1 MPLADLTFF
10 FNKFL
15 LNIPPA
21 QYINSL
27 RIWMMG
33 LLCVNASKE
42 YFAYITGREKE
53 LRVNALLAQL
63 IVLLEIVLF
72 AKNYTGQ
79 FDGIPFPWI
88 SKLLIAALLGL
99 FTFCLCKI
107 AYSDI
112 YRWRKGAL
120 ATADTQPKS
129 S

>member
-10 FNKFL
+10 FNKYL

-42 YFAYITGREKE
+42 YYAYITGREKE
-53 LRVNALLAQL
+53 LRINAMLAQL
-63 IVLLEIVLF
+63 IVLLEVVLF

-79 FDGIPFPWI
+79 FDGIAFPFI
-88 SKLLIAALLGL
+88 SQMLIALLSGL
-99 FTFCLCKI
+99 FLFCLAKI

-112 YRWRKGAL
+112 YRWLTHA
-120 ATADTQPKS
+120 KS
-129 S
+129 SNDLPAKSS